1 LEISSAMVK
10 ELRVKTGTGMMD
22 CKEALTATDGDL
34 EKAIDYLRKKGL
46 SAATKRS
53 SKTAKDGTVASY
65 IHMGGRIGVMV
76 EINCETDFVAKT
88 NDFQTIAKDIAMH
101 IAASNPLYVRPDE
114 ITPEALNREKEI
126 YRSQLR
132 EEKKPEKIWDKI
144 IEGKLNKF
152 YEDVCLTE
160 QKFIKNTDI
169 TVGTLVNNMISK
181 TGENIVIRRFAR
193 FQLGEEIKK

>member
-22 CKEALTATDGDL
+22 CKEALTATDGDF

-101 IAASNPLYVRPDE
+101 IAASNPFYVRPDE

-144 IEGKLNKF
+144 IEGKLKKF

-169 TVGTLVNNMISK
+169 TIGTLVNNMISK